1 MRERSRAVCGEC
13 GVDFRLRSLLQRHLA
28 RYRIDIDPRIRE
40 LTYGYDLHSHG
51 NELVECPLCC
61 LAFSSSYRLRA
72 HRRLCR
78 AQSVAARIP
87 SADDR

>member
-1 MRERSRAVCGEC
+1 MSTRSRAVCGEC
-13 GVDFRLRSLLQRHLA
+13 GVDFRLQSLLWRHLA

-51 NELVECPLCC
+51 NELVECPRCRRV
-61 LAFSSSYRLRA
+61 FSSSYRLRA

-78 AQSVAARIP
+78 AEAEPTESRAL
-87 SADDR
+87 DE